1 MAVNNPAF
9 TGNKAFSPNA
19 TAAELQALYDAPS
32 ANRAPERA
40 MTYEDTVAKS
50 FISFV
55 VLLVGEV
62 VPVEDVAVGVGG
74 PEDGEVARLVE
85 VVGGLR
91 VRGIGAERPLVRVG
105 EPPGEAVPDGCIAA
119 EHQSSVAA
127 AGAE

>member
-9 TGNKAFSPNA
+9 TGQKAFSPNA

-55 VLLVGEV
+55 VLLVGAAAGWIITSMN
-62 VPVEDVAVGVGG
+62 PALGSGMIMVA
-74 PEDGEVARLVE
+74 
-85 VVGGLR
+85 
-91 VRGIGAERPLVRVG
+91 GIGAFVLAMVNIFKK
-105 EPPGEAVPDGCIAA
+105 EPVPALILAYAA
-119 EHQSSVAA
+119 L
-127 AGAE
+127 